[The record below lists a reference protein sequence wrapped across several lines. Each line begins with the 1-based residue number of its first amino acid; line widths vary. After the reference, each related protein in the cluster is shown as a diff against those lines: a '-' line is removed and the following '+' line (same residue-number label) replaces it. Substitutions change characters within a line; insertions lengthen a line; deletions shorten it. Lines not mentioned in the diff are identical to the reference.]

1 MIDIAIPI
9 DVKLHDKKTEKIRK
23 TSKIEEVDWQDLG
36 NVKSFGDPYCNC
48 CSFVSGQP
56 NQTFK

>member
-23 TSKIEEVDWQDLG
+23 TSKIEQVDWQDLG
-36 NVKSFGDPYCNC
+36 NGKALVIPI
-48 CSFVSGQP
+48 VIVAP
-56 NQTFK
+56 L

>member
-23 TSKIEEVDWQDLG
+23 TSKIDKVDWQDLG
-36 NVKSFGDPYCNC
+36 NVKGFGDPYCNC
-48 CSFVSGQP
+48 CSFVSG
-56 NQTFK
+56 